1 MQRETILILG
11 AGGQIGTELTME
23 LRKAHG
29 GANVVASDIRAAA
42 PIVMESGPF
51 ETIDVSDPKRIAEVM
66 DQYKVTQVYHLVALL
81 SATSERIGVPAWH
94 LNMNSLFE
102 VMELCVSRGV
112 KKLFWP
118 SSIAVFGPTTPKAN
132 VPQQTVIEPTTIYGM
147 SKYAGE
153 LWCDYFFKKKGLD
166 VRSIRYP
173 GLIGYKSA
181 PGGGTTDYAVEIFY
195 AAKQTKQY
203 TCFLN
208 AESRLPMMYMP
219 DAIRATLQLMDA
231 PADKLSIRHSYNIT
245 GIDFTPAE
253 LAIAIQQEIPDFT
266 IDYKPDFRQ
275 AIADSWPGSIDGSWA
290 KNDWGWVPQYDLKGM
305 VKDMLLNIQVP
316 ASV

>member
-66 DQYKVTQVYHLVALL
+66 DQYNVTQVYHLVALL

-132 VPQQTVIEPTTIYGM
+132 VPQ
-147 SKYAGE
+147 
-153 LWCDYFFKKKGLD
+153 
-166 VRSIRYP
+166 
-173 GLIGYKSA
+173 
-181 PGGGTTDYAVEIFY
+181 
-195 AAKQTKQY
+195 
-203 TCFLN
+203 
-208 AESRLPMMYMP
+208 
-219 DAIRATLQLMDA
+219 
-231 PADKLSIRHSYNIT
+231 
-245 GIDFTPAE
+245 
-253 LAIAIQQEIPDFT
+253 
-266 IDYKPDFRQ
+266 
-275 AIADSWPGSIDGSWA
+275 
-290 KNDWGWVPQYDLKGM
+290 
-305 VKDMLLNIQVP
+305 
-316 ASV
+316 